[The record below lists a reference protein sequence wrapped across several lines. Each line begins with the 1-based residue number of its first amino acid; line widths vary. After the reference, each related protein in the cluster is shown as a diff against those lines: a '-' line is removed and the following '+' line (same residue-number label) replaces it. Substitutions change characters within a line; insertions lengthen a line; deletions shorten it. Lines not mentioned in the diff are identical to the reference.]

1 LDPILEKAL
10 ETANLMTT
18 LANQKRALKEEY
30 EQSLF
35 YFYKGG
41 TFKAT
46 RETISFVQ
54 SLINMGYIE
63 NIIVVD
69 DNNLPINI
77 ENLKIFLEN
86 LLDLYTQAANT
97 YFTKYEA
104 VKKSR
109 NITSILDL

>member
-30 EQSLF
+30 EQKLF
-35 YFYKGG
+35 YFYNGG
-41 TFKAT
+41 TFKVT
-46 RETISFVQ
+46 RETVSFVQ
-54 SLINMGYIE
+54 SLVTMGYIE
-63 NIIVVD
+63 NVVIVD

-77 ENLKIFLEN
+77 DNLQIFLEN